1 MATLAVLIEMEVQV
15 EKIMILKKLSLLD
28 MECFTFVAKKISK
41 GGWERIL
48 LGTSEV
54 YFIFSPKLCV
64 DFEFKIMEFLVL
76 VTQLIC

>member
-1 MATLAVLIEMEVQV
+1 MEVQV

-41 GGWERIL
+41 EGWERV

-54 YFIFSPKLCV
+54 YFTFSPQLCV
-64 DFEFKIMEFLVL
+64 DFEFKEFLVL
-76 VTQLIC
+76 VTQMIC